1 MLECLVKTFAA
12 RLLQLVLSVS
22 IAPIAFCA
30 LLISLPVYLLTPI
43 SPRVL
48 IGETVCIMGACIE
61 GLDSEVDKLWDNY
74 YDERNKSKI

>member
-61 GLDSEVDKLWDNY
+61 GLDLEIDKLWDNY